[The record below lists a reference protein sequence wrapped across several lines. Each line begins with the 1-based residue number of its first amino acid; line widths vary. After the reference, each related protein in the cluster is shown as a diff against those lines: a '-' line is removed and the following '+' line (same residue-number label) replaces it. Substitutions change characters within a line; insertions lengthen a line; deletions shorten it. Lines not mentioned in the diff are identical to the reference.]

1 MWYDIVVTQN
11 AGNLPYTCSSVNFSG
26 EEGSTGWITTELQV
40 LAPVS
45 CAINPWVHYLSRALI
60 RSPYYFSYWK
70 LTSLSQMLKQ
80 LCISVLVR

>member
-1 MWYDIVVTQN
+1 MCK
-11 AGNLPYTCSSVNFSG
+11 AGHHLVRHRSHTETPVACLTHAVLCSSVNVSG

-60 RSPYYFSYWK
+60 RSAYYF
-70 LTSLSQMLKQ
+70 
-80 LCISVLVR
+80 